1 LIARNKLTTAW
12 NVKVNKI
19 NNDFRARQKL
29 KNKLIIKTNDVK
41 PVGELTSVEI
51 EGMKAEELAKTDDK
65 DKAAVTA
72 KYDAL
77 IAAAPKAER
86 TMGLAEISKLTR
98 GFKASDLMGTN
109 KIHIGTTFRDDIIAL
124 HFNQEE

>member
-1 LIARNKLTTAW
+1 MLKSTKLTMILEQG
-12 NVKVNKI
+12 K
-19 NNDFRARQKL
+19 RL
-29 KNKLIIKTNDVK
+29 KNKLSIKTNDVK

-77 IAAAPKAER
+77 IAAAQKQKELH
-86 TMGLAEISKLTR
+86 G
-98 GFKASDLMGTN
+98 DLL
-109 KIHIGTTFRDDIIAL
+109 KS
-124 HFNQEE
+124 QS

>member
-1 LIARNKLTTAW
+1 L

-19 NNDFRARQKL
+19 NDFRAQAA
-29 KNKLIIKTNDVK
+29 KNKLISIKTNDVK

-51 EGMKAEELAKTDDK
+51 EGMKAEELAKQMIK
-65 DKAAVTA
+65 KAAVTA

-77 IAAAPKAER
+77 IARCSKR

-98 GFKASDLMGTN
+98 GFKASDLMVQDT
-109 KIHIGTTFRDDIIAL
+109 HIGTTFRDDIIVST
-124 HFNQEE
+124 FQSRGVRNMPGYKRV